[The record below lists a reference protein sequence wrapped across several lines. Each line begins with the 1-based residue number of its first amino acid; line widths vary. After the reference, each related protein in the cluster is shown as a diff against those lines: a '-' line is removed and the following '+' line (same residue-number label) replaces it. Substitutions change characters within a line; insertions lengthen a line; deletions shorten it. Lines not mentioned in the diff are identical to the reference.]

1 VYLCGESGRNCQV
14 WLGAPSSPG
23 DSRSHASS
31 AVDLIPHAILLPAA
45 SRSGHVVQFFLKDA
59 DGHIVGAG
67 VYLED
72 DDGDIVGVESLHVAL
87 EHLDA
92 FKRQA
97 SLAGVS
103 MGEAS
108 DYPDEED

>member
-45 SRSGHVVQFFLKDA
+45 SRSGHVVQFFLKD
-59 DGHIVGAG
+59 
-67 VYLED
+67 